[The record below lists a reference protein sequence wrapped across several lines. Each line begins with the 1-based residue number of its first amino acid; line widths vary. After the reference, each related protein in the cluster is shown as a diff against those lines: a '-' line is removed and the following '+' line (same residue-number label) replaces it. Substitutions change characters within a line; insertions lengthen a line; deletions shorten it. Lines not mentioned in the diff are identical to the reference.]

1 MSKRSEAE
9 ARVRLRYENG
19 EFNGLGRLDEGFF
32 EREVITEM
40 NGPKIP
46 LDKPKTRR
54 TILPVVAVAAVM
66 LFVVAILVGLGFA
79 IGRSID
85 SSQQPTKQAGEVFDR
100 ADYRLAGEPF
110 VKMPE
115 ELP

>member
-1 MSKRSEAE
+1 MK
-9 ARVRLRYENG
+9 NQ
-19 EFNGLGRLDEGFF
+19 LD
-32 EREVITEM
+32 T
-40 NGPKIP
+40 
-46 LDKPKTRR
+46 PKTRR
-54 TILPVVAVAAVM
+54 TILPVVAVAAV
-66 LFVVAILVGLGFA
+66 FVIVAAIIFGLGFG

-85 SSQQPTKQAGEVFDR
+85 SSQPPTKQAGPAFDR